1 MAQAP
6 EFSIIVPIY
15 NVAEDLPACL
25 ESICAQSGA
34 EFEVIAVDDAST
46 DDSVAILQDFARR
59 DPRITV
65 IRQPSNGGLGRARN
79 AGMARARAPYLLFV
93 DSDDMLTGDALARV
107 AERIAETGRPD
118 VVMMR
123 FARIQMDGQVVPDRP
138 SRCLTPPMCGPLS
151 DRPRLLEVLATA
163 WNKAYSR
170 DFLADH
176 GFQFPVGVYED
187 VPWTYPILISAGR
200 IATLD
205 HVCYLYRQ
213 HDRPHL
219 LNVSGAAH
227 YDVFTQY
234 DRLFGFVDVHSE
246 FEWWRRPLFDRL
258 LGHAPTILDTT
269 ARIPPVERR
278 AFYAA
283 MCDTVRRHRPPG
295 YLPSGAAGLKV
306 LLMTQG
312 NYTTFRIAQIVK
324 RVTRDARARL
334 RSP

>member
-1 MAQAP
+1 MPAP
-6 EFSIIVPIY
+6 EFSIIVPVY

-25 ESICAQSGA
+25 ESIQAQSGT

-46 DDSVAILQDFARR
+46 DDSVMILEDFARR

-79 AGMARARAPYLLFV
+79 AGMARARAPYLLFL
-93 DSDDMLTGDALARV
+93 DSDDLLTGDALARV

-118 VVMMR
+118 VVMMG
-123 FARIQMDGQVVPDRP
+123 FARIQLDGQVIADRR
-138 SRCLTPPMCGPLS
+138 SQCLTPPMCGPLK

-163 WNKAYSR
+163 WNKVYSR
-170 DFLADH
+170 DFLAEH
-176 GFQFPVGVYED
+176 RFQFPVGVYED

-213 HDRPHL
+213 HHRPHL
-219 LNVSGAAH
+219 LNTSGAAH
-227 YDVFTQY
+227 YDVFAQY
-234 DRLFGFVDVHSE
+234 DRLFDFVDLHPE
-246 FEWWRRPLFDRL
+246 FESWRRPMFDRL
-258 LGHAPTILDTT
+258 LAHAPTILDTT

-278 AFYAA
+278 PFYAA
-283 MCDTVRRHRPPG
+283 MCNTVRRHRPPG
-295 YLPSGAAGLKV
+295 YLPRGTAGLKV

-312 NYTTFRIAQIVK
+312 GYTTFRIAQILK
-324 RVTRDARARL
+324 RVARNVRARL
-334 RSP
+334 RSR